1 MVVVHLGL
9 ALALYIGSIIREE
22 DSSHKPPPNPLDF
35 PPVLLVNLPVPPVTP
50 PVDAPELPEVDPDEL
65 LEPAAEPPVELP
77 EPPEPPAKP
86 LEIKFVGLLELAE
99 LLELPEPATPPIAV
113 AIPEPPELLPKASVD
128 VVRELV
134 EVPIKSPVF
143 PETPVESLELE
154 LVTLLGLAE
163 LVELPGT
170 PDELLIPPVTPPGPV
185 TEPKPPTTSR
195 HAGNLFGTLAKGG
208 RLDPLY
214 LKVGQF
220 FRSEETLV
228 KAEKVPKAAG
238 GRLGTSPER
247 LLRRQ
252 TDRGPKIIS
261 YID

>member
-1 MVVVHLGL
+1 MAVYTQAG
-9 ALALYIGSIIREE
+9 AIS
-22 DSSHKPPPNPLDF
+22 
-35 PPVLLVNLPVPPVTP
+35 
-50 PVDAPELPEVDPDEL
+50 
-65 LEPAAEPPVELP
+65 
-77 EPPEPPAKP
+77 
-86 LEIKFVGLLELAE
+86 KF
-99 LLELPEPATPPIAV
+99 
-113 AIPEPPELLPKASVD
+113 
-128 VVRELV
+128 
-134 EVPIKSPVF
+134 
-143 PETPVESLELE
+143 
-154 LVTLLGLAE
+154 
-163 LVELPGT
+163 
-170 PDELLIPPVTPPGPV
+170 
-185 TEPKPPTTSR
+185 TSCPFSARQR

-261 YID
+261 YI